1 VRFRIDRPGHVI
13 RMADPEQRERES
25 QEESETKFQQR
36 RDEERNERAREADDV
51 RDATLTER
59 DDGD

>member
-1 VRFRIDRPGHVI
+1 
-13 RMADPEQRERES
+13 MSDPEQRERES

-36 RDEERNERAREADDV
+36 RDEERAETAREAEGV

-59 DDGD
+59 DDEG

>member
-1 VRFRIDRPGHVI
+1 MRFRIDRSGHVQC
-13 RMADPEQRERES
+13 MSDPEQRERES

-36 RDEERNERAREADDV
+36 RDEERAETAREAEDV

-59 DDGD
+59 DDEG

>member
-1 VRFRIDRPGHVI
+1 
-13 RMADPEQRERES
+13 MADPEQRERES

-36 RDEERNERAREADDV
+36 RDEERVETSREAEDV

-59 DDGD
+59 EDEG